1 MQTSSTPSFF
11 EFNPKK
17 IPYQYRVIHDVETK
31 FNYNLGPHYL
41 LLSGSVGSAKSA
53 LMAWLI
59 IRHCTQFTGACALIG
74 RKAMPD
80 LKDTIFQKILEM
92 LDNSFVEDVDYVVNL
107 TETSIKFS
115 NGSEIISRSWHDK
128 KYTKFRSLELSFM
141 AIEELTENDKK
152 DWRFFNECIARLG
165 RRPHVP
171 QNIFIAA
178 TNPDSPDHPAHKFFI
193 QGATRSGYT
202 AHKGDT
208 IHTYFSLTEHNPFLP
223 KWYIEGLKEKYDA
236 KLIRRMLYGE
246 WLHIHTDVIFHQ
258 YDPEI
263 HYRLENTK
271 PDVELPLRLT
281 FDFNIRKGKPMS
293 SALAQYNPRA
303 RSYIFIDEVAVEGAR
318 TLDACEEWAGKGYF
332 DLPHNPEI
340 IIHGDATG
348 TKGDSRGVVSDYDI
362 IEKYLANYRRKDRKP
377 INYVIQLP
385 SRNPPLRERH
395 NTANGLLR
403 NAKGLVRVFIDKRC
417 KMVNEGFTNT
427 RLKENAG
434 YLEDETTEGQ
444 DISTAVTYLMHYVE
458 TYGHDTETEDITFS

>member
-1 MQTSSTPSFF
+1 MQASSTPSFF

-17 IPYQYRVIHDVETK
+17 IPYQYRVIHDVK
-31 FNYNLGPHYL
+31 LKYDFNLGPHYI

-59 IRHCTQFTGACALIG
+59 IDHCTQYSGACALIG

-80 LKDTIFQKILEM
+80 LKDTIFQKIIEM
-92 LDNSFVEDVDYVVNL
+92 LDNSFVEGVDYVVNL
-107 TETSIKFS
+107 TESSIKFS

-128 KYTKFRSLELSFM
+128 KYTKFRSLELSFI

-152 DWRFFNECIARLG
+152 DWKFFNEVIARLG

-171 QNIFIAA
+171 VNLFIAA
-178 TNPDSPDHPAHKFFI
+178 TNPDDPDHPAYKFFI
-193 QGATRSGYT
+193 DGAKRVGYQ
-202 AHKGDT
+202 AHKDIT
-208 IHTYFSLTEHNPFLP
+208 RHTYFSLTEHNPFLP
-223 KWYIEGLKEKYDA
+223 KWYIEGLKQKYDA

-246 WLHIHTDVIFHQ
+246 WLYIATDIIYYE
-258 YDPEI
+258 YDPEL
-263 HYRLENTK
+263 HYRLVDTL
-271 PDVELPLRLT
+271 PDKELPLRFT

-303 RSYIFIDEVAVEGAR
+303 RKYVFIDEVAVEGAR
-318 TLDACEEWAGKGYF
+318 TLDSLHEWQGKGYF

-340 IIHGDATG
+340 IVHGDATG
-348 TKGDSRGVVSDYDI
+348 ARGDSRGPKSDYDI
-362 IEKYLANYRRKDRKP
+362 IEHFLANYRRKDGRSLRYTLQVPKT
-377 INYVIQLP
+377 
-385 SRNPPLRERH
+385 NPPVRERH
-395 NTANGLLR
+395 NIANGLLK

-417 KMVNEGFTNT
+417 KMVHEGFTNT

-434 YLEDETTEGQ
+434 YLEDETTTGQ

-458 TYGHDTETEDITFS
+458 TYGHDTESEDIIFS